1 MIDGTYRTVGIPTI
15 PRVEILEEF
24 LPTCRV
30 MTDGTY
36 GTVGF
41 LLEVALPAT
50 ASEQRPSVMTL
61 RAVPTLSP
69 GRVHVVCVFYT
80 STCVLCLSK
89 YTRFRLCG

>member
-36 GTVGF
+36 RTVGF

-69 GRVHVVCVFYT
+69 GRVHACCM
-80 STCVLCLSK
+80 CVLHQYVRALSE
-89 YTRFRLCG
+89 